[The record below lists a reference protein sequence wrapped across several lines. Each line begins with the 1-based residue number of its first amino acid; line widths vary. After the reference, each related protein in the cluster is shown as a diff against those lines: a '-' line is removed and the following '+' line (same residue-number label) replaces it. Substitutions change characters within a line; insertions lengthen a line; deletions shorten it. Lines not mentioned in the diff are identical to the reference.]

1 MAKDRLDKKEK
12 KEKKEKSKFFQKIAV
27 GMKKTSDNFKKK
39 LFYAFSARQLNDDF
53 YDSLEEA
60 LLAADMGITAAES
73 VIEQLRDEVFR
84 AKIKTPEEAQS
95 LLKDIIIGDIKFDID
110 DYDYPLVLLVSGV
123 NGVGKT
129 TAIGKLANMFKEQG
143 KSVVV
148 AAADTFRAA
157 ASEQLEV
164 WGQRAGVRVVKHGE
178 GSDPAAVV
186 FDAISSAKA
195 KGTDVV
201 LVDTAGRLHNKVNLM
216 NELKKICRVVERE
229 MPDADFRKFLVLD
242 ATTGQNAVSQAEVF
256 GEAIDID
263 GIILNKLD
271 GTAKGGVVVAISDE
285 LELPVLYVGVG
296 EKIDDLIPFDADD
309 FVEALFKTEM

>member
-1 MAKDRLDKKEK
+1 M
-12 KEKKEKSKFFQKIAV
+12 
-27 GMKKTSDNFKKK
+27 
-39 LFYAFSARQLNDDF
+39 
-53 YDSLEEA
+53 
-60 LLAADMGITAAES
+60 
-73 VIEQLRDEVFR
+73 
-84 AKIKTPEEAQS
+84 
-95 LLKDIIIGDIKFDID
+95 
-110 DYDYPLVLLVSGV
+110 
-123 NGVGKT
+123 
-129 TAIGKLANMFKEQG
+129 
-143 KSVVV
+143 

-164 WGQRAGVRVVKHGE
+164 WGKRAGVRVVKHGE

-229 MPDADFRKFLVLD
+229 LPDADFRKYLVLD
-242 ATTGQNAVSQAEVF
+242 ATTGQNAVAQAEVF
-256 GEAIDID
+256 GEAVDLD
-263 GIILNKLD
+263 GIILTKLD

-296 EKIDDLIPFDADD
+296 EKIDDLIPFDAKD
-309 FVEALFKTEM
+309 FVEALI

>member
-1 MAKDRLDKKEK
+1 MAKDKKEK
-12 KEKKEKSKFFQKIAV
+12 KEKRQKGEKGQFFQKIKD
-27 GMKKTSDNFKKK
+27 GMKKTNDNFKKK

-60 LLAADMGITAAES
+60 LLSADMGITASES
-73 VIEQLRDEVFR
+73 VIEQLRDEVFEK
-84 AKIKTPEEAQS
+84 KIKSPEDAQS

-110 DYDYPLVLLVSGV
+110 EYDYPLVILVSGV

-129 TAIGKLANMFKEQG
+129 TAIGKLANMFKEEG

-229 MPDADFRKFLVLD
+229 MPDADFRKYLVLD

-296 EKIDDLIPFDADD
+296 EKIDDLIPFDAED
-309 FVEALFKTEM
+309 FVEALF

>member
-1 MAKDRLDKKEK
+1 MAKEK
-12 KEKKEKSKFFQKIAV
+12 KEKKEKRQKGEKGQFFQKIKD
-27 GMKKTSDNFKKK
+27 GMKKTNDNFKKK
-39 LFYAFSARQLNDDF
+39 LFYAFSARQLNDEF

-60 LLAADMGITAAES
+60 LLSADMGITAAES
-73 VIEQLRDEVFR
+73 VIDQLRDEVFER
-84 AKIKTPEEAQS
+84 KIKSPEDAQS

-110 DYDYPLVLLVSGV
+110 DYDYPLVILVSGV

-129 TAIGKLANMFKEQG
+129 TAIGKLANMFKEEG

-229 MPDADFRKFLVLD
+229 MPDADFRKYLVLD
-242 ATTGQNAVSQAEVF
+242 ATTGQNAVPQAEVF

-296 EKIDDLIPFDADD
+296 EKIDDLIPFDAED
-309 FVEALFKTEM
+309 FVEALF

>member
-12 KEKKEKSKFFQKIAV
+12 KEKKEKSKFFQK
-27 GMKKTSDNFKKK
+27 K
-39 LFYAFSARQLNDDF
+39 LYFAFSARALDDEF
-53 YDSLEEA
+53 YENLEEA